1 MATACNIKR
10 GWSTTALVVCQY
22 QRTTASLPA
31 GCFGSSVIAH
41 WRHFSGMQ
49 QPQHRPSRDN
59 DWQLLIKT
67 DTQQQRRIRRVSLIF
82 SQRYLSS
89 CPSVRLSVC
98 DALELRVNRELS
110 AKWTDAV
117 RHRSGPA
124 RLWNIRNVVG
134 PISRFISKTIKHT
147 AIVTTADEQASS
159 RTVYDLSNSAIFN
172 DLEWPLT

>member
-89 CPSVRLSVC
+89 CPSICLWRTGTASEQRTFC
-98 DALELRVNRELS
+98 KMNWRRQAPIWSGS
-110 AKWTDAV
+110 AVKYSRRRWTDISLYFENDKTYGHSYNGRRTGLV
-117 RHRSGPA
+117 SYRIRS
-124 RLWNIRNVVG
+124 I
-134 PISRFISKTIKHT
+134 
-147 AIVTTADEQASS
+147 E
-159 RTVYDLSNSAIFN
+159 
-172 DLEWPLT
+172 